1 MRRKSDLATT
11 RGDVWS
17 VEGGRAREGVRMD
30 STRRQSVSLEY
41 GVVENCAP
49 NETLGLNGYGFTF
62 DACAVRGGRPHMEDR
77 WCAVLDEEKNAFV
90 VAVYDGHGGDAVS
103 AHLSRRLAREVLEEE
118 TLARDPPEALRR
130 AFRRV
135 DGEVCEENP
144 GRMNGVYGN
153 PGAGSTA
160 IMALIMPPRVY
171 VANVG
176 DSRATALDDRGRVV
190 FESKDQRPSVP
201 EEKEKI
207 VRDGGF
213 VKRGRDGM
221 VRTGG
226 ILAVSRAFGNAG
238 IKYFLSAEPEVSVVD
253 LDAIDSL
260 ILCSDGLTDVMD
272 SRAASETMRAVPVGV
287 MSSSPSPIRKRRV
300 ANKLVSLARV
310 RQSRDNISV
319 VVLQARK
326 LASIVFPALET
337 PVSDVQLT
345 CGTPPTV
352 RYHPALPN
360 GFFGGQSSERD
371 VHVSLRV
378 EYDGFVRVVIVCAED
393 AFSGE
398 RSDGLSSPMPTV
410 LRDST
415 QAITPIIHAS

>member
-1 MRRKSDLATT
+1 
-11 RGDVWS
+11 
-17 VEGGRAREGVRMD
+17 MD

-77 WCAVLDEEKNAFV
+77 WC
-90 VAVYDGHGGDAVS
+90 AVS

-238 IKYFLSAEPEVSVVD
+238 IKYFLTAEPEVSMVD

-272 SRAASETMRAVPVGV
+272 SRAASETMRAVPVGA

-337 PVSDVQLT
+337 PASDVQLT

-352 RYHPALPN
+352 RYNPAPPN
-360 GFFGGQSSERD
+360 GFFGDQSSERD

-378 EYDGFVRVVIVCAED
+378 ESDGFVRVVIVCAEED
-393 AFSGE
+393 ACTGE

>member
-1 MRRKSDLATT
+1 MKRDRRAE
-11 RGDVWS
+11 S
-17 VEGGRAREGVRMD
+17 VDMD
-30 STRRQSVSLEY
+30 ASRRRSVSLEY

-49 NETLGLNGYGFTF
+49 NETLGLNGFGLTF

-77 WCAVLDEEKNAFV
+77 WCAVLDEGKNAFV

-118 TLARDPPEALRR
+118 ALASDPPEALRR

-135 DGEVCEENP
+135 DGEVCEKNP
-144 GRMNGVYGN
+144 GRMNGLYGN

-160 IMALIMPPRVY
+160 IMALIMPPKVY

-176 DSRATALDDRGRVV
+176 DSRATALDCRGQVV

-213 VKRGRDGM
+213 VKRGRDGL

-253 LDAIDSL
+253 LDAIEFL

-272 SRAASETMRAVPVGV
+272 SRAASETMRAVPMGA

-319 VVLQARK
+319 VALQARK

-337 PVSDVQLT
+337 PASDVQLT

-352 RYHPALPN
+352 RYNPAPSN
-360 GFFGGQSSERD
+360 GFFGDQSSERD
-371 VHVSLRV
+371 VKVSLRV
-378 EYDGFVRVVIVCAED
+378 ESGGFVRVVIACVEET
-393 AFSGE
+393 FSEE

-410 LRDST
+410 LREST